1 MSKEN
6 VRQMTGVIASV
17 FSHTGYISKEEAKEI
32 SGMNDNEFEKA
43 YAKASVISQN
53 IINSKGNKVDAFIS
67 HIAKEIDDY
76 SAHHGGKLFE

>member
-17 FSHTGYISKEEAKEI
+17 FSHTGYISKDEAKEI
-32 SGMNDNEFEKA
+32 SGMDDNAFEKA
-43 YAKASVISQN
+43 YAKAGVISQN

-67 HIAKEIDDY
+67 HIAREIDEY
-76 SAHHGGKLFE
+76 TANCGGKLFK

>member
-32 SGMNDNEFEKA
+32 SGMDDNEFEKT
-43 YAKASVISQN
+43 YAKAAMISQN

-67 HIAKEIDDY
+67 HIAREIDDY
-76 SAHHGGKLFE
+76 TAHHGGKLFK